1 MRVDTFQPTN
11 LFALADKML
20 RSFEKFK
27 TAYFKQVKMV
37 NAQDSFGFTL
47 LHYAVARGRI
57 DIVEFLLEQGANPTI
72 KNWLHISPLDIAVE
86 DEKTEIIAKLNE
98 KLAQMKIAM
107 RESMVWLAPTSEQTS
122 QQFYGVKVSF
132 EGQRDWQLAI

>member
-27 TAYFKQVKMV
+27 TAYFKQAKPV

-47 LHYAVARGRI
+47 LHYAVARGRE

-72 KNWLHISPLDIAVE
+72 KNWMQISPLSISIEEQKHAI
-86 DEKTEIIAKLNE
+86 TAKLAE
-98 KLAQMKIAM
+98 KMAQVQLPDDMTWILP
-107 RESMVWLAPTSEQTS
+107 VSEQTS
-122 QQFYGVKVSF
+122 QQFNGIKVSF